1 MLRFGSQTNFQL
13 LEAKWYIP
21 SEKVGQNIDPLR
33 NSFFVTKYQHWTG
46 TSVLEPFLGPRDP
59 WGGVWGAMGGFGVSA
74 NPKIAIFSQ
83 RPILTLK
90 CNEMDHNNL
99 SHYVFE
105 FLGQN
110 WSPGVKKWPFWAK
123 IGYTK
128 KLIFLKNT
136 SSNFVH
142 IAHKDTFW
150 VNNNDEKMI
159 GAALRQ
165 IFFQY
170 GHFSKFWPGH
180 FLTGR
185 N

>member
-1 MLRFGSQTNFQL
+1 
-13 LEAKWYIP
+13 
-21 SEKVGQNIDPLR
+21 
-33 NSFFVTKYQHWTG
+33 
-46 TSVLEPFLGPRDP
+46 
-59 WGGVWGAMGGFGVSA
+59 MGGFGGSA

-159 GAALRQ
+159 GAAPRQ
-165 IFFQY
+165 IFFSTAIFQNF
-170 GHFSKFWPGH
+170 GLGTFSLAEIDAGAQNCPGRPQTTLKY
-180 FLTGR
+180 FPQV
-185 N
+185 

>member
-1 MLRFGSQTNFQL
+1 
-13 LEAKWYIP
+13 
-21 SEKVGQNIDPLR
+21 
-33 NSFFVTKYQHWTG
+33 
-46 TSVLEPFLGPRDP
+46 
-59 WGGVWGAMGGFGVSA
+59 MGGFGGSA

-110 WSPGVKKWPFWAK
+110 WSPGVKKWQFWAK

-159 GAALRQ
+159 GAAPRQ
-165 IFFQY
+165 IFFSTAIFQNFGLGTFPLAEIDAGAQNCPRRPQNTLKY
-170 GHFSKFWPGH
+170 FPQV
-180 FLTGR
+180 
-185 N
+185 

>member
-1 MLRFGSQTNFQL
+1 
-13 LEAKWYIP
+13 
-21 SEKVGQNIDPLR
+21 
-33 NSFFVTKYQHWTG
+33 
-46 TSVLEPFLGPRDP
+46 
-59 WGGVWGAMGGFGVSA
+59 
-74 NPKIAIFSQ
+74 
-83 RPILTLK
+83 
-90 CNEMDHNNL
+90 MDHNNL

-159 GAALRQ
+159 GAAPRQ
-165 IFFQY
+165 KNFRTAIFPNF
-170 GHFSKFWPGH
+170 GTGTCPLAEIDPGAQNCP
-180 FLTGR
+180 GR
-185 N
+185 PQTTLKYFPGV